1 MVTVRST
8 RWSADASAARTLATA
23 GLLVAIGAVL
33 GLVESALLPPLP
45 VAGVRLGIAN
55 VAVVLALVLIGPRKA
70 LVVSVLRV
78 VAVGVAAG
86 SLGGP
91 AGLLAASGAL
101 CAWAAMAL
109 LSGRPAV
116 FSVVG
121 WSVAGAA
128 AHVLG
133 QLAAACVV
141 TGSVAPLL
149 FTPVSLAASLGCGLA
164 VGYSARLLLSR
175 LPLVLAVE
183 AARR

>member
-1 MVTVRST
+1 VRST
-8 RWSADASAARTLATA
+8 RSFAEAWSARTLATA
-23 GLLVAIGAVL
+23 GLLLAMGAVL
-33 GLVESALLPPLP
+33 GLVESSLLPPLP
-45 VAGVRLGIAN
+45 VPGVRLGIAN
-55 VAVVLALVLIGPRKA
+55 VAIVLALALLGPRKA
-70 LVVSVLRV
+70 LAVSVLRV
-78 VAVGVAAG
+78 VVVGIAAG

-109 LSGRPAV
+109 LSLRPDS

-133 QLAAACVV
+133 QLGVACLI
-141 TGSVAPLL
+141 TGSAAPLL
-149 FTPVSLAASLGCGLA
+149 LSPLSLAASLGCGLA

-175 LPLVLAVE
+175 LPLALAVE
-183 AARR
+183 AAGR